1 MNNKESGFTLVE
13 VMISIVL
20 LAIGLFGLLSML
32 TTSMASNRFSNDG
45 TVGVQLATYM
55 MDIIRLNGG
64 NDNGRYD
71 GMDTADTAACDADA
85 DCGPWR
91 AALLNSG
98 LNNPRG
104 FVRVQPN
111 TPTARVDTVE
121 VWVEWGPAGERRND
135 IDKDGDGIPDNPTLS
150 TILETWRS

>member
-1 MNNKESGFTLVE
+1 MNNDAGFTLVE

-32 TTSMASNRFSNDG
+32 TTSMASNRFSYDG

-55 MDIIRLNGG
+55 IDVVRLNGG

-71 GMDTADTAACDADA
+71 GMDTADITACDADA
-85 DCGPWR
+85 VDCGPWR

-98 LNNPRG
+98 LINPIG
-104 FVRVQPN
+104 TISVQTN
-111 TPTARVDTVE
+111 TPTPRVDTIE
-121 VWVEWGPAGERRND
+121 IQVEWGPAGERRNA
-135 IDKDGDGIPDNPTLS
+135 TLN